1 MKIVVATSNRGKLAE
16 LRALLPEAVEL
27 VSSAEIGLETPEETG
42 SDFVENALIKARA
55 AAQAGHSAVA
65 DDSGLIVEALGG
77 APGIFSARFAGELA
91 TDELNN
97 SKLIE
102 LLSGLRTADRTARF
116 VSAVAAVTP
125 DGREYCAIGAVH
137 GRIVD
142 EPRGNNGFGYDP
154 HFEIDDPD
162 ASTFNGRTMAE
173 ITISEKNRISHRA
186 RAYRNLMK
194 QLEKLDFFGQ
204 FAVNGS
210 SEKSAAHDVS
220 RR

>member
-16 LRALLPEAVEL
+16 LRGLLPEYVEL
-27 VSSAEIGLETPEETG
+27 VTAGDIGLTMPEETG

-55 AAQAGHSAVA
+55 AASAGLPAVA

-91 TDELNN
+91 TDESNN

-102 LLSGLRTADRTARF
+102 LLSGLRSADRTARF
-116 VSAVAAVTP
+116 VSAVAAVAP

-142 EPRGNNGFGYDP
+142 EPRGTSGFGYDP
-154 HFEIDDPD
+154 HFEIDDAD
-162 ASTFNGRTMAE
+162 ASEFNGRTMAE
-173 ITISEKNRISHRA
+173 ISVAEKNRISHRA

-194 QLEKLDFFGQ
+194 QLARQDFFGQ
-204 FAVNGS
+204 YTPGEDN
-210 SEKSAAHDVS
+210 EMSAAHDVS